1 MMKLLKRRKIKLDFG
16 HISEEYKAW
25 RKLHAEREAENPEE
39 YDIDNVKGFKIGSSM
54 LFKDRYCDHINQMN
68 QIFKENTLMEMC
80 GEEEN
85 E

>member
-1 MMKLLKRRKIKLDFG
+1 MTKLKKIKLDFG
-16 HISEEYKAW
+16 SISEEYKEW
-25 RKLHAEREAENPEE
+25 RKLHAEREAEDPES
-39 YDIDNVKGFKIGSSM
+39 YNMDNVEGFKIGSSM